1 MALAQC
7 MAVTALLLQHAPGGA
22 MAQARPT
29 EQRSKVEAAFL
40 RNFARYVTWPALAFA
55 NERAPWVVCIVGD
68 HVDDVVD
75 KTLQGRTEHG
85 RGFEVVRMR
94 MSDRLTG
101 CHMVYVAYDDSAR
114 RRAVLDEVRS
124 KPVLTVG
131 DAPEFLDEGG
141 IIRLLAGERIEMG
154 INLDQARAS
163 SLAIPAKMLEVARD
177 VLENGSTRRLR

>member
-1 MALAQC
+1 
-7 MAVTALLLQHAPGGA
+7 
-22 MAQARPT
+22 
-29 EQRSKVEAAFL
+29 
-40 RNFARYVTWPALAFA
+40 
-55 NERAPWVVCIVGD
+55 
-68 HVDDVVD
+68 
-75 KTLQGRTEHG
+75 
-85 RGFEVVRMR
+85 MR

-114 RRAVLDEVRS
+114 RRAVLDELRS

-141 IIRLLAGERIEMG
+141 IIRLLAGERIEMS